1 MADLTPQAVAEK
13 WGRSK
18 LSERSAS
25 QQHFIDLCRL

>member
-1 MADLTPQAVAEK
+1 MADLTPQAFADK

-25 QQHFIDLCRL
+25 QRHFLDL